1 MAGSVSNSDA
11 GGGSCDGKRSGQSSF
26 LHPVSV
32 ENRMKQR
39 REVRKSLLI
48 RFLVVFKVY
57 DIQSSRQQKVMK
69 LSYLPVA
76 AESLKNSAGFKNAG
90 LLIKATKY
98 MPAGSYILL
107 RYGLLIEFIQKFLKS
122 ASRKR
127 FKTNLFSGDVY
138 LTDSY

>member
-1 MAGSVSNSDA
+1 
-11 GGGSCDGKRSGQSSF
+11 
-26 LHPVSV
+26 
-32 ENRMKQR
+32 
-39 REVRKSLLI
+39 
-48 RFLVVFKVY
+48 
-57 DIQSSRQQKVMK
+57 MK